1 MKLEKGIE
9 MLKIFKE
16 HDADTSLLEDFE
28 FYDEREKFSEEKRDK
43 EQVSS
48 AKNSVDISV
57 NQLSEKVADSLH
69 LENHKEVQWS
79 GY

>member
-1 MKLEKGIE
+1 

-48 AKNSVDISV
+48 AKNSVDDVSV

-69 LENHKEVQWS
+69 MENHKDAQ
-79 GY
+79 